1 MGLFNKILGEA
12 MIYTESV
19 GMTKKLTYEEALEV
33 LLNPNANPIELAK
46 AENTM
51 AMARKTTGSDAKG
64 TIGIALCK
72 SRGLLTDATT
82 REAQMHEAAN
92 FLSASAVEASAEDD
106 HSSFDVLKKV
116 MESKR
121 NVFPVLDENGGI
133 SGIVTLD
140 DVRPFLLDSNLYDV
154 VLVYDIM
161 KTAGPSL
168 DVHDSL
174 GAATRLFESTRLW
187 LIPVLENGKYIG
199 FVSKAGVFDKYRDML
214 RNQRDLF

>member
-12 MIYTESV
+12 MVYAESFGVTE
-19 GMTKKLTYEEALEV
+19 KYTYEQALEV

-116 MESKR
+116 MESDYANR
-121 NVFPVLDENGGI
+121 IGLPECTADYILNVKEWEGTEYVYLACANMYGWGCPVNLDLAREFLEKDALPGLKEEYHKGI
-133 SGIVTLD
+133 YRLLAILD
-140 DVRPFLLDSNLYDV
+140 GN
-154 VLVYDIM
+154 
-161 KTAGPSL
+161 
-168 DVHDSL
+168 
-174 GAATRLFESTRLW
+174 
-187 LIPVLENGKYIG
+187 
-199 FVSKAGVFDKYRDML
+199 
-214 RNQRDLF
+214 

>member
-12 MIYTESV
+12 MVYAESFGVTE
-19 GMTKKLTYEEALEV
+19 KYTYEQALEV

-72 SRGLLTDATT
+72 SRGLLTDAKT

-116 MESKR
+116 MESDYANR
-121 NVFPVLDENGGI
+121 IGLPECTADYILNVKEWEGTEYVYLACANMYGWGCPVNLDLAREFLEKDALPGLKEEYHKGI
-133 SGIVTLD
+133 YRLLAILD
-140 DVRPFLLDSNLYDV
+140 KN
-154 VLVYDIM
+154 
-161 KTAGPSL
+161 
-168 DVHDSL
+168 
-174 GAATRLFESTRLW
+174 
-187 LIPVLENGKYIG
+187 
-199 FVSKAGVFDKYRDML
+199 
-214 RNQRDLF
+214 

>member
-12 MIYTESV
+12 MVYAESFGVTE
-19 GMTKKLTYEEALEV
+19 KYTYEQALEV

-72 SRGLLTDATT
+72 AHGLLTDAQT

-116 MESKR
+116 MESDYANR
-121 NVFPVLDENGGI
+121 IGLPECTADYILNVKEWEGTEYVYLACANMYGWGCPVNLDLAREFLEKDALPGLKEEYHKGIYRLLAILDEN
-133 SGIVTLD
+133 
-140 DVRPFLLDSNLYDV
+140 
-154 VLVYDIM
+154 
-161 KTAGPSL
+161 
-168 DVHDSL
+168 
-174 GAATRLFESTRLW
+174 
-187 LIPVLENGKYIG
+187 
-199 FVSKAGVFDKYRDML
+199 
-214 RNQRDLF
+214 

>member
-116 MESKR
+116 MESDYANR
-121 NVFPVLDENGGI
+121 IGLPECTADYILNVKEWEGTEYVYLACANMYGWGCPVNLDLAREFLEKDALPGLKEEYHKGI
-133 SGIVTLD
+133 YRLLAILD
-140 DVRPFLLDSNLYDV
+140 GN
-154 VLVYDIM
+154 
-161 KTAGPSL
+161 
-168 DVHDSL
+168 
-174 GAATRLFESTRLW
+174 
-187 LIPVLENGKYIG
+187 
-199 FVSKAGVFDKYRDML
+199 
-214 RNQRDLF
+214 

>member
-1 MGLFNKILGEA
+1 MSMGLFNKILGEA
-12 MIYTESV
+12 MVYAESFGVTE
-19 GMTKKLTYEEALEV
+19 KYTYEQALEV

-72 SRGLLTDATT
+72 THGLLTDAKT

-116 MESKR
+116 MESDYANR
-121 NVFPVLDENGGI
+121 IGLPECTADYILNVKEWEGTEYVYLACANMYGWGGPVNLDLAREFLEKDALPGLKEEYHKGIYRLLAILDEN
-133 SGIVTLD
+133 
-140 DVRPFLLDSNLYDV
+140 
-154 VLVYDIM
+154 
-161 KTAGPSL
+161 
-168 DVHDSL
+168 
-174 GAATRLFESTRLW
+174 
-187 LIPVLENGKYIG
+187 
-199 FVSKAGVFDKYRDML
+199 
-214 RNQRDLF
+214 